1 MSLAFFERAL
11 DRTGGIF
18 LLLIGV
24 MTAGAVAI
32 RASKTTAALSA
43 FILKAMS
50 DSTSGALRLAQ
61 APWHLSGPRT
71 AA

>member
-24 MTAGAVAI
+24 MTAGAVAMV
-32 RASKTTAALSA
+32 AL
-43 FILKAMS
+43 
-50 DSTSGALRLAQ
+50 
-61 APWHLSGPRT
+61 
-71 AA
+71 